1 MEECEHFSGAPI
13 YPRVRVP
20 IDPLR
25 GIGFGVYGQPFKA
38 DRDRILFECFPNE
51 VVWSIGVLGYAP
63 HLNVNSLQLYKRLG
77 KNERRFSKTF
87 LMGSGEHYLYTSHF
101 ALTEVDDNHSFSVAR
116 PVFPVAGTGRRLQYS
131 DEHWADRKTV

>member
-1 MEECEHFSGAPI
+1 M
-13 YPRVRVP
+13 P

-77 KNERRFSKTF
+77 KKRTPLLEDIFD
-87 LMGSGEHYLYTSHF
+87 GVW
-101 ALTEVDDNHSFSVAR
+101 A
-116 PVFPVAGTGRRLQYS
+116 QYP
-131 DEHWADRKTV
+131 